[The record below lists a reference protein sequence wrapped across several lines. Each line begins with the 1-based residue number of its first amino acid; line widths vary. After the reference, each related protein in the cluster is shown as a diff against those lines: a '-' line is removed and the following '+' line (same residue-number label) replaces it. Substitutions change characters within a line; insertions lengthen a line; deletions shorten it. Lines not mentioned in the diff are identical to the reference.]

1 MLPSLTDVSKWCI
14 GIPKEYLRPELSSDV
29 QSLWSKAANLFESEG
44 AKVIEVY
51 LPPTSYSVV
60 CYHVLCTS
68 EVASNMARFDRLE
81 YGHWFDIDVS
91 TEAMYAATKQEEF
104 NDLVWGR
111 ILSGNFIKRKLWE
124 LFYQSRESERT
135 HY

>member
-1 MLPSLTDVSKWCI
+1 M
-14 GIPKEYLRPELSSDV
+14 SSDV

-68 EVASNMARFDRLE
+68 EVASNMERFDRLE
-81 YGHWFDIDVS
+81 YGHWFDIDVY
-91 TEAMYAATKQEEF
+91 TEAMYAATKQEGF
-104 NDLVWGR
+104 NDVVRGK
-111 ILSGNFIKRKLWE
+111 ILSGNFLIKRKL
-124 LFYQSRESERT
+124 
-135 HY
+135 